1 MWVCVCVCI
10 SASEKM
16 KPLLFMF
23 YTFCSC
29 ALFCARHYFVVSF
42 VLFIVFSSFCLFQN
56 LYACLIPL
64 HLSLFFSFIIV
75 TVAVIAVFL
84 YDDDDYYC
92 YYFHLSL
99 GFVSIHFIFFL
110 HSLSHFSCALEI
122 TLHTQSIVWTP
133 GRLCSMCNNCLE
145 DLKMFIHTVN
155 GIVIWLIH
163 TYTVEIKRKSIY
175 ANSHEFHV
183 ECCLCARVCTNRH
196 TL

>member
-1 MWVCVCVCI
+1 MSVCVCVLVRVRKW
-10 SASEKM
+10 SR
-16 KPLLFMF
+16 
-23 YTFCSC
+23 FCLC
-29 ALFCARHYFVVSF
+29 FIHFVPVHSF
-42 VLFIVFSSFCLFQN
+42 VLDIILLFLSSCSLFSLPFVFSRICTHVWFLSISPSFLVS
-56 LYACLIPL
+56 LLLPL
-64 HLSLFFSFIIV
+64 QSLLFFYMMMMIIIV
-75 TVAVIAVFL
+75 IISICLLA
-84 YDDDDYYC
+84 
-92 YYFHLSL
+92 LSP
-99 GFVSIHFIFFL
+99 FILFFFL